1 MFSERGSKRE
11 REKKKK
17 GGQGMQ
23 EGERGRK
30 NKQEGKESWKEICK
44 LGVFPPPRPFRFSVK
59 TFVNSSLAL
68 AHSQWQVLLAT

>member
-1 MFSERGSKRE
+1 MFSECGSKRE

-17 GGQGMQ
+17 RRAGDAG
-23 EGERGRK
+23 RGRK